1 MRRRRMAVLGSVVVG
16 CLLAVAAVVPAIAAT
31 RNVTIAGFA
40 YSPDP
45 LVIRVGDKVTWT
57 NQDAASHTATG
68 SSSGFDT
75 GTISTGRSKSITFN
89 AVGTYAYHCTIH
101 PTMTGTVVVRASS
114 AGNAPNTDTAAL
126 DPGHDDT
133 WLSIVLATLGVVML
147 VGTLVVE
154 RLLRRRAT

>member
-1 MRRRRMAVLGSVVVG
+1 MTAMVFDLSAARRARLNGERS
-16 CLLAVAAVVPAIAAT
+16 LLHTWVPKDGPVEIED
-31 RNVTIAGFA
+31 F
-40 YSPDP
+40 
-45 LVIRVGDKVTWT
+45 RVGDKVTWT